1 MEANLQVDET
11 YEFSAP
17 RFFDFLNKET
27 EVQIQEAER
36 WFETSLSY
44 GPSPFM
50 PKIRKGRPV
59 IDCPCD
65 IGFEEKIQKEP
76 EAVEA
81 GNHGAE
87 QDSSANAG
95 ELQITVDIEVI
106 DRNGSFGF
114 ASDAKLSGS
123 NIVREEDK
131 ISTSEVCLNSD
142 STFAFPVLDVAA
154 APATITKSGQD
165 SKEFVNG
172 ALTPKFQR
180 PQEMSIPR
188 GSRNQ
193 TAKKAASLIK
203 QPSGL
208 KPKNCTPA
216 QPTGAIKPQKST
228 TKCPGSIRAKNAIS
242 IDISQDNQAIK
253 RQKLEGGGFN
263 KIHNVKAPVLLHK
276 SKPGLSGG
284 NEFFTLG
291 IKGHQEQRKEVAPYV
306 STAEMVQK
314 FQSRTREIEL
324 PQNRSFSQDT
334 FSSIQMRPKLTLTRP
349 KEPELETAQRVRAVR
364 IKSSAELEEEMLAKL
379 PRFKARP
386 LNKKILEASSL
397 PILPRSTPQLP
408 DFHEFHLKTM
418 ERANQHAE
426 TASVFSSADASSQ
439 SHCKPLKLTEPRPPI
454 LETSLRARPTKT
466 KSSQELELEEFENI
480 PKFKARPLNKKIFE
494 SKGDLGLLC
503 QSKSQIT
510 TPQEFHFA
518 TNDRL
523 GPPPSTMMIENF
535 DKLSL
540 YSDSSHHSQQGIPK
554 LTKPNPFHLHTEER
568 GLEKEKQ
575 FTIQILQ
582 KQLEEEKAR
591 IPKANPYPYTTD
603 YPAMPPKPQPKQS
616 TKPVAFHLDSLIRHE
631 EEMHKMREE
640 RERMEREEA
649 ERRIFIA
656 HPIMKEDPIPLPER
670 ERKPLTDV
678 QEFVLHVDH
687 RAVERSE
694 FDKKMKEREMTGK
707 RIREEQEN
715 AKMIEEEKVI
725 KQMRRTMVPHARPIP
740 KFDNPFHPQKSTKEK
755 TKPKSPKLLV
765 KQRERKHA
773 VHLR

>member
-1 MEANLQVDET
+1 MEANLHFDET

-17 RFFDFLNKET
+17 RFFDFLKKET
-27 EVQIQEAER
+27 EEEIQEAER

-65 IGFEEKIQKEP
+65 IGVEEKIQKEP

-95 ELQITVDIEVI
+95 EQQITMDIEVS

-114 ASDAKLSGS
+114 SSDAKLSGR

-165 SKEFVNG
+165 SKEFVNSNVNG

-180 PQEMSIPR
+180 APAQEMSV
-188 GSRNQ
+188 Q
-193 TAKKAASLIK
+193 TAKKAAGLIK
-203 QPSGL
+203 QTSGL

-216 QPTGAIKPQKST
+216 QPTRAIKPQKSS
-228 TKCPGSIRAKNAIS
+228 TKYPGNIRAKNAIS
-242 IDISQDNQAIK
+242 IDISQENQAIK
-253 RQKLEGGGFN
+253 RQKLEGGGSKN
-263 KIHNVKAPVLLHK
+263 IHNVKAPVLLHK

-291 IKGHQEQRKEVAPYV
+291 IKGHQEQRKEVAPYI

-334 FSSIQMRPKLTLTRP
+334 FTSIQMRPKLTLTRP
-349 KEPELETAQRVRAVR
+349 KEPELETAQRVRAIR
-364 IKSSAELEEEMLAKL
+364 IKSSAELEEEMLAKM

-397 PILPRSTPQLP
+397 PILPRSTPQPP

-418 ERANQHAE
+418 ERANRHAE
-426 TASVFSSADASSQ
+426 TASVFSSSDASSQ

-454 LETSLRARPTKT
+454 LETSLRARPIKI
-466 KSSQELELEEFENI
+466 KSSQELELEEFEKI
-480 PKFKARPLNKKIFE
+480 PKFKARPLNRKIFE
-494 SKGDLGLLC
+494 SKGDLGLFC

-518 TNDRL
+518 TNNRL
-523 GPPPSTMMIENF
+523 GFPPSTMMIENF

-554 LTKPNPFHLHTEER
+554 ITKPNPFHLHTEER
-568 GLEKEKQ
+568 GLEKEKM
-575 FTIQILQ
+575 FTLQILQ

-591 IPKANPYPYTTD
+591 IPKANPYPYSTD
-603 YPAMPPKPQPKQS
+603 YPVMPPKPLPKQS
-616 TKPVAFHLDSLIRHE
+616 TRPEAFHLDSLIRHE

-656 HPIMKEDPIPLPER
+656 QPILEEDPIPLPGR

-678 QEFVLHVDH
+678 QEFVLLVDH
-687 RAVERSE
+687 RAVERSK
-694 FDKKMKEREMTGK
+694 FDKKMKEKELTGK

-715 AKMIEEEKVI
+715 AKMVKSKHCIIEEEKEI
-725 KQMRRTMVPHARPIP
+725 KQMRRTMVSHARPIP
-740 KFDNPFHPQKSTKEK
+740 KFDNPFHPQK
-755 TKPKSPKLLV
+755 
-765 KQRERKHA
+765 
-773 VHLR
+773 